1 MEKIERK
8 DTEAAYSLHGKI
20 FQILENDILSGKYRQ
35 GDYLNELKL
44 SEEMGVSRT
53 PIREAF
59 RQLEL
64 EGLVVYTP
72 NRGVMVRGFSEEDIR
87 DIYQIRLM
95 IEGMTARRAAENITP
110 EYLKELEETLELE
123 KFYTDKGDAAQ
134 IAALDSRFHEA
145 IYQASGSRLLIKTL
159 KAFHHYVKYIRN
171 ISLSDPERAKKT
183 YAEHKAIYEAMLEG
197 DRELAEILTEQ
208 HIRNATDYISK
219 SSRSNTEKA

>member
-1 MEKIERK
+1 MGRIERK

-20 FQILENDILSGKYRQ
+20 FEQLENDILSGKYNQ
-35 GDYLNELKL
+35 GDCLNELKL

-72 NRGVMVRGFSEEDIR
+72 NRGVVVRGFSKEDIR

-95 IEGMTARRAAENITP
+95 IEGMTARRAAENITQ

-123 KFYTDKGDAAQ
+123 KFYTDKEDAAQ

-159 KAFHHYVKYIRN
+159 KAFHHYVKHVRN
-171 ISLSDPERAKKT
+171 ISLSNPDRAKKA
-183 YAEHKAIYEAMLEG
+183 YEEHKAIYEAMLGG

-208 HIRNATDYISK
+208 HIRNATDFINK
-219 SSRSNTEKA
+219 SSMSQTEKA

>member
-1 MEKIERK
+1 MGRIERK

-20 FQILENDILSGKYRQ
+20 FEQLENDILSGKYNQ
-35 GDYLNELKL
+35 GDCLNELKL

-72 NRGVMVRGFSEEDIR
+72 NRGVVVRGFSKEDIR

-95 IEGMTARRAAENITP
+95 IEGMTARRAAENITQ

-123 KFYTDKGDAAQ
+123 KFYTDKEDAAQ

-159 KAFHHYVKYIRN
+159 KAFHHYVKHVRN
-171 ISLSDPERAKKT
+171 ISLSNPDRARKT
-183 YAEHKAIYEAMLEG
+183 YEEHKAIYEAMLGG

-208 HIRNATDYISK
+208 HIRNATDYLNK
-219 SSRSNTEKA
+219 SSMSQTENA

>member
-1 MEKIERK
+1 MGKIERK
-8 DTEAAYSLHGKI
+8 DTEAVHSLHGRI
-20 FQILENDILSGKYRQ
+20 FEQLENDILSGKYNQ
-35 GDYLNELKL
+35 GDCLNEMKL

-72 NRGVMVRGFSEEDIR
+72 NRGVVVRGFSNEDIR

-95 IEGMTARRAAENITP
+95 IEGMTARRAAENINS
-110 EYLKELEETLELE
+110 ELLKELEETLELE
-123 KFYTDKGDAAQ
+123 KFYTEKGDAEQ

-159 KAFHHYVKYIRN
+159 KAFHHYVKHVRN
-171 ISLSDPERAKKT
+171 LSLSNPERAKKT
-183 YAEHKAIYEAMLEG
+183 FAEHKAIYEALLGG

-208 HIRNATDYISK
+208 HIRNATEFIVK
-219 SSRSNTEKA
+219 SSQTRTEME

>member
-1 MEKIERK
+1 MAKIERK
-8 DTEAAYSLHGKI
+8 DTEAVHSLHGKV
-20 FQILENDILSGKYRQ
+20 FEQLENDILSGKYNQ
-35 GDYLNELKL
+35 GDCLNELKL

-72 NRGVMVRGFSEEDIR
+72 NRGVVVRGFSRDDIR

-110 EYLKELEETLELE
+110 ELLKELEETLELE

-159 KAFHHYVKYIRN
+159 KAFHHYVKHVRN
-171 ISLSDPERAKKT
+171 LSLSNPERAKKT
-183 YAEHKAIYEAMLEG
+183 YAEHKAIYEAMLGG

-208 HIRNATDYISK
+208 HIRNATEYIEK
-219 SSRSNTEKA
+219 SRLSRTDKE